1 MSKEMSLQDFLEKQ
15 TRTMATAWVE
25 TLPDDIFNQLWDAF
39 HDTNNPVGKVTA
51 AKWLHSIGY
60 PEATAGRLDAILIRE
75 RRK

>member
-51 AKWLHSIGY
+51 CKWLHSLGY
-60 PEATAGRLDAILIRE
+60 TDATAGRLDAILIRE